1 MKKTQLLEII
11 TEKEKKYFDL
21 VWYAR
26 KNEADRK
33 DKKISKIIE
42 KMEKKYPDEIEE
54 LLFGENSEW
63 DHGFNSGMLAGLR
76 YVMSLDEHGAEHA
89 DEEFPMLDT

>member
-1 MKKTQLLEII
+1 MNKTQLLEII
-11 TEKEKKYFDL
+11 TKKEKKYRDL

-26 KNEADRK
+26 KTEHDRK

-42 KMEKKYPDEIEE
+42 KMEKQYPDEIEE
-54 LLFGENSEW
+54 LLFGQNSEW
-63 DHGFNSGMLAGLR
+63 DHGFNSGMLAALR
-76 YVMSLDEHGAEHA
+76 YVMSLDKDGAELA